1 MLQHEGL
8 ACELQTCRPPGNA
21 LLMTMSDVAQRGTK
35 HVPVMLSDLNHT
47 AVMACGCSSNV
58 IRCDALLLSL
68 ATLFIVSEL
77 QD

>member
-8 ACELQTCRPPGNA
+8 TCELQTCRPLGNA
-21 LLMTMSDVAQRGTK
+21 RLMTMADVAQRGTK
-35 HVPVMLSDLNHT
+35 HVPVMLCGLNHT
-47 AVMACGCSSNV
+47 AVTARGCSSKI

-68 ATLFIVSEL
+68 ATFFIVSEL